1 MKSQWLLPHRF
12 RLPGWILLVPALVF
26 GVMVLHFDYKIPGL
40 VIELGGSDIF
50 CGTQDLTD
58 ELAFSLVWVA
68 LIAIG
73 FSKERFEDEGTRFIR
88 LEALIRASWIYSILL
103 FAVVWTVYCDAFL
116 SVLIYNLFSF
126 LIIYIVCYEWMKRTW
141 RRQSA
146 DEE

>member
-103 FAVVWTVYCDAFL
+103 FCSRLDGLLRCFF
-116 SVLIYNLFSF
+116 IRINL
-126 LIIYIVCYEWMKRTW
+126 
-141 RRQSA
+141 
-146 DEE
+146 